1 MIGRLSTTAALI
13 LTACL
18 ASSAVAQEREFRLT
32 PAEIAILPGTGAGP
46 GSSGVAGIQ
55 TTVLYGDPT
64 AAGPYTIRIAVPPN
78 TRIAAHRHRDERT
91 AVVVSGAWYFGYGA
105 TAQEDLVKPLPPGSY
120 YSEPA
125 DVPHFALTRDA
136 PAVVYIFGVG
146 PTDTVFTATA
156 PAH

>member
-18 ASSAVAQEREFRLT
+18 ASSAAAQEREFRLT
-32 PAEIAILPGTGAGP
+32 PAEIAALPGTGAGP

-78 TRIAAHRHRDERT
+78 TRIAAHSHQDQRT

-105 TAQEDLVKPLPPGSY
+105 TAQESLVKPLPPGSY

-125 DVPHFALTRDA
+125 
-136 PAVVYIFGVG
+136 
-146 PTDTVFTATA
+146 
-156 PAH
+156 